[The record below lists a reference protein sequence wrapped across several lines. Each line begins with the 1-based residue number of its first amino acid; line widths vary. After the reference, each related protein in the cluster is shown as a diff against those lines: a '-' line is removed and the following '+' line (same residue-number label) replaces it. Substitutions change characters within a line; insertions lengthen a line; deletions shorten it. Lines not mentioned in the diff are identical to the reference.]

1 MIKSCKIVFLG
12 SGDSQRSHVGYC
24 LNINN
29 VSVEISTKLICDIS
43 KINERKICGV
53 CSHTLAKT
61 ASCVSPD
68 CMSEIVINIAFFLY
82 SKKF

>member
-1 MIKSCKIVFLG
+1 M
-12 SGDSQRSHVGYC
+12 
-24 LNINN
+24 
-29 VSVEISTKLICDIS
+29 EISSKLICDIS

-68 CMSEIVINIAFFLY
+68 CMSEIVINIALFLY
-82 SKKF
+82 SN